1 MTRKQFQIIANII
14 AAMPTHKP
22 SLRAQKRS
30 CALAFANGLAKENP
44 RFNLDKFLAACGEG
58 SEE

>member
-1 MTRKQFQIIANII
+1 MTRKHFDTIAKII
-14 AAMPTHKP
+14 AAMPTHAP

-58 SEE
+58 SDQ